1 MNNDITSRIPPNDKD
16 AEQAVLGAV
25 FLSQDALI
33 EAMEFVDAEDFYQ
46 HANQLVFQAM
56 MNLNDAEEPVDVV
69 TVQNELDR
77 LNQIEDIGGVSYL
90 AELASAVPT
99 AANTTYYAKIVK
111 NKSTLRR
118 LINAATSIVTRSF
131 EQDDDVDSI
140 IDQSEK
146 DIMDVSENRN
156 HKGFRRISD
165 VVKSS
170 FEEIDK
176 LYDQDSDVTGLS
188 TGYKDLDAMTT
199 GLHKDELVILAA
211 RPGVGKTA
219 FALNLAQNAATKSG
233 ATVAIFSLEM
243 GAESLVNRML
253 CSEGSIDANA
263 LRTGKLDENQW
274 NSLVVAMGS
283 LSRTNVY
290 IDDTPGIKMAEIRS
304 KCRRLLKE
312 SGHLDLVIIDYLQ
325 LIEGTG
331 QENRQQEVSVISR
344 NLKKLAKELHVP
356 IIALSQLSRGVEA
369 RQDKRPML
377 SDIRESG
384 SIEQDADIVAFLY
397 RDDYYR
403 DEDEDGNNKEQE
415 EPEDQ
420 DVGEVEVII
429 SKNRSGPRGTAKL
442 LFVKSYNKFSSI
454 ANIPEN

>member
-1 MNNDITSRIPPNDKD
+1 MNNDITSRIPPNDRD

-33 EAMEFVDAEDFYQ
+33 EAMEYVEADDFYQ

-56 MNLNDAEEPVDVV
+56 MNLNDEEEPVDVV

-77 LNQIEDIGGVSYL
+77 QNQIEDIGGVSYL
-90 AELASAVPT
+90 AELANAVPT
-99 AANTTYYAKIVK
+99 AANTSYYAKIVK
-111 NKSTLRR
+111 NKSVLRR
-118 LINAATSIVTRSF
+118 LINAATSIVSRSF
-131 EQDDDVDSI
+131 EEDEDVDSI

-199 GLHKDELVILAA
+199 GLHKDELIILAA

-219 FALNLAQNAATKSG
+219 FALNLAQNAATKSN

-243 GAESLVNRML
+243 GAEQLVNRML
-253 CSEGSIDANA
+253 CSEGSIDANS

-290 IDDTPGIKMAEIRS
+290 IDDTPGVKMAEIRS

-312 SGHLDLVIIDYLQ
+312 SGKLDLVIVDYLQ

-344 NLKKLAKELHVP
+344 GMKKLAKELHVP

-403 DEDEDGNNKEQE
+403 DEDGDDNDNQED
-415 EPEDQ
+415 PEDQ
-420 DVGEVEVII
+420 DVGEVEVIV

>member
-33 EAMEFVDAEDFYQ
+33 EAMEYVEADDFYQ

-56 MNLNDAEEPVDVV
+56 MNLNDEEEPVDVV

-77 LNQIEDIGGVSYL
+77 QNQIEDIGGVSYL
-90 AELASAVPT
+90 AELANAVPT
-99 AANTTYYAKIVK
+99 AANTSYYAKIVK
-111 NKSTLRR
+111 NKSVLRR
-118 LINAATSIVTRSF
+118 LINAATSIVSRSF
-131 EQDDDVDSI
+131 EEDEDVDSI

-199 GLHKDELVILAA
+199 GLHKDELIILAA

-219 FALNLAQNAATKSG
+219 FALNLAQNAATKSN

-243 GAESLVNRML
+243 GAEQLVNRML
-253 CSEGSIDANA
+253 CSEGSIDANS

-290 IDDTPGIKMAEIRS
+290 IDDTPGVKMAEIRS

-312 SGHLDLVIIDYLQ
+312 SGKLDLVIVDYLQ

-344 NLKKLAKELHVP
+344 GMKKLAKELHVP

-403 DEDEDGNNKEQE
+403 DEDGDDNDNQED
-415 EPEDQ
+415 PEDQ
-420 DVGEVEVII
+420 DVGEVEVIV